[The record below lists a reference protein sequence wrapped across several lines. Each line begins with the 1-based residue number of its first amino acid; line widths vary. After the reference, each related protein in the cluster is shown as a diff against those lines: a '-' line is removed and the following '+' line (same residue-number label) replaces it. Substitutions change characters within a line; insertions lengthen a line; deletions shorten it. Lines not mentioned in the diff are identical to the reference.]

1 MTRDEQLGSAL
12 RELRVPDHAP
22 EFAARLRAGLE
33 EGSVGAPA
41 QVEGAAAARRARR
54 RREAAGAPAPPAP
67 RRGRRR
73 RRPPLLAGLGVAGVL
88 AAVALALVLLA
99 PDGTQTPGGGRLGA
113 EPATAAQLGA
123 RLTSTLATVD
133 TLSAILVVRERP
145 SPDLPLRTTRSR
157 LLLSSSGDERLT
169 TIGDGPD
176 SGYDASAGRQ
186 TVFGDPDVPQTGGTV
201 TTGMA
206 PGPPDR
212 PLGDRAIQRQLRGVA
227 RALRAA
233 GAAPVRAVTYD
244 GRPAWRIAIGAEQ
257 DVHALPG
264 DTGDR
269 IELVIDRR
277 TGIPLLV
284 RETYRGRLVAQRRL
298 EDVRID
304 PPLEPRAF
312 VPRPADPSGIVATMN
327 FTQGFRPRAFDR
339 AERVVGYAPL
349 EPAWLPAGFRRAETA
364 VALRTPSPTG
374 AEGMNPPSHDV
385 VSTAYRR
392 GLDTVVV
399 STRSAGI
406 DAKAWDD
413 PVAAPEGFLV
423 RPQRACFRSG
433 ALKGACGELMVDP
446 RATTHVWTI
455 AGGLVVTVSGDL
467 TQGELER
474 VAASLRRA
482 G

>member
-1 MTRDEQLGSAL
+1 MSRDEQLGSAL

-33 EGSVGAPA
+33 EGIGVSPAPA
-41 QVEGAAAARRARR
+41 ASRGRRARR
-54 RREAAGAPAPPAP
+54 AAAPPQ
-67 RRGRRR
+67 GGGRR

-157 LLLSSSGDERLT
+157 LLLNSSGDELLAQVGGGRVVAF
-169 TIGDGPD
+169 
-176 SGYDASAGRQ
+176 DAGAGRQ
-186 TVFGDPDVPQTGGTV
+186 TEFGDPDVPDASI
-201 TTGMA
+201 TTGVA

-244 GRPAWRIAIGAEQ
+244 GRAAWRIAIGAEQ

-269 IELVIDRR
+269 IELVVDRR

-284 RETYRGRLVAQRRL
+284 RETYRGRLVSERRL
-298 EDVRID
+298 EQVRID
-304 PPLEPRAF
+304 PPVPAGAFQPRPRA
-312 VPRPADPSGIVATMN
+312 SGGQLGVATN
-327 FTQGFRPRAFDR
+327 RFADGFRHRAFDR

-399 STRSAGI
+399 STRSAGV

-446 RATTHVWTI
+446 RATTHVWAI